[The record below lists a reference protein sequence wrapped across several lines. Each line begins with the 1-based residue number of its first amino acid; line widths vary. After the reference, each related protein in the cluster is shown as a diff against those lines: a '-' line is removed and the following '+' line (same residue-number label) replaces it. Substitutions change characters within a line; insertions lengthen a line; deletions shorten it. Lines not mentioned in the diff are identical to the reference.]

1 MSFIDD
7 LNLEAIAIAIIGA
20 AIKLLGNSDLM
31 DALLQSDELDD
42 DTKRKIRKLRDSVKK
57 EWDSLA
63 P

>member
-1 MSFIDD
+1 MSILDE
-7 LNLEAIAIAIIGA
+7 LNLEAIAVAIITA

-31 DALLQSDELDD
+31 DALLKSDELDD
-42 DTKRKIRKLRDSVKK
+42 ETKRRIRDLRESVKK